1 MDQISELHTHI
12 AELEQEKNMLQ
23 LHNKHL
29 SKTVDEL
36 LANQFGITK
45 FMGEDSDINF
55 YTGFPN
61 YQPLLA
67 CYSFLNPGENVEN
80 IVYITS
86 ANDELGAVP
95 RMGR

>member
-29 SKTVDEL
+29 SKTVDEP
-36 LANQFGITK
+36 LANQFGIK